1 MQSTKQRPHTP
12 IAALVVIGLGWAL
25 LGSAANA
32 QTSHPGTAP
41 LTLQT
46 LFEQAWQRQP
56 EAQSVALRREAARA
70 TRSAAAAWTAE
81 PVALE
86 LSTKT
91 DRPGSNQGSREAE
104 VGLALP
110 LWLPG
115 ERDSSQALAD
125 AEGEAVAGRHE
136 ALRLKLAQTLREAW
150 WAWQSARNE
159 VALAGERLVAARRLR
174 DDVARRFT
182 AGDLSRADLNQAQ
195 GVLALAEAQ
204 QAEGEAMLAGARYRL
219 ESLTGQPAGS
229 GDVQPEPEPQ
239 AAAAAHPLLREVQA
253 RGEVARR
260 NLDLARAQGRA
271 NPEIAVA
278 TRRERI
284 ASSEPTEQTW
294 ALALR
299 IPFSAGPRQDARV
312 ATASAE
318 AIEAGVEHEREAER
332 LAREAEAVRRQVQAG
347 RQQLAA
353 AEQRA
358 RLARENRGF
367 YEKSFRLG
375 ESDLPTRLRIESE
388 AFEAERALGRAR
400 IALAQGISQLRQS
413 LGLLPE

>member
-1 MQSTKQRPHTP
+1 MRTVFGIASSIILSLALAASAYGETP
-12 IAALVVIGLGWAL
+12 LARAFAD
-25 LGSAANA
+25 
-32 QTSHPGTAP
+32 
-41 LTLQT
+41 
-46 LFEQAWQRQP
+46 AWQRQP
-56 EAQSVALRREAARA
+56 AVAALTERQRAVAAQQ
-70 TRSAAAAWTAE
+70 AAAGAWTAT
-81 PVALE
+81 PPSVAVG
-86 LSTKT
+86 TRT
-91 DRPGSNQGSREAE
+91 DRFNGNDGARENE
-104 VGLALP
+104 IGLILP
-110 LWLPG
+110 IWLPG
-115 ERDSSQALAD
+115 ERSSSRALAE
-125 AEGEAVAGRHE
+125 AEGEAVAGRHD
-136 ALRLKLAQTLREAW
+136 AVRLRLAQVLREAW
-150 WAWQSARNE
+150 WNWQSARNE
-159 VALAGERLVAARRLR
+159 AALAGERHVAARRLR
-174 DDVARRFT
+174 DDVARRFA
-182 AGDLSRADLNQAQ
+182 AGDLSRADLNQAE
-195 GVLALAEAQ
+195 GALALAEAQ
-204 QAEGEAMLAGARYRL
+204 QAEGEATLAGARYRL
-219 ESLTGQPAGS
+219 ESLTGQPAGN
-229 GDVQPEPEPQ
+229 GDVQPEPEPHAG
-239 AAAAAHPLLREVQA
+239 AAIHPLLREVQA

-271 NPEIAVA
+271 NPEIAIA
-278 TRRERI
+278 TRQERA
-284 ASSEPTEQTW
+284 ASGLPNEQTW

-318 AIEAGVEHEREAER
+318 AIEADIEFEREGER
-332 LAREAEAVRRQVQAG
+332 LVREAEALRRQVQAG

>member
-1 MQSTKQRPHTP
+1 MRTVSG
-12 IAALVVIGLGWAL
+12 I
-25 LGSAANA
+25 A
-32 QTSHPGTAP
+32 QTLVFSLALAASAHGETP
-41 LTLQT
+41 LARA
-46 LFEQAWQRQP
+46 FAEAWQRQP
-56 EAQSVALRREAARA
+56 AAAALGERERAVAAQRA
-70 TRSAAAAWTAE
+70 AAAAWTAQ
-81 PVALE
+81 PPSVAVGTR
-86 LSTKT
+86 S
-91 DRPGSNQGSREAE
+91 DRFNNNNGAQENEIA
-104 VGLALP
+104 LILP

-115 ERDSSQALAD
+115 ERASSQAVAD
-125 AEGEAVAGRHE
+125 AEGEAVSGRHE
-136 ALRLKLAQTLREAW
+136 ALRLKLAQTLRDAW
-150 WAWQSARNE
+150 WSWQSARNE
-159 VALAGERLVAARRLR
+159 VALAGERLAAARRLR
-174 DDVARRFT
+174 DDVARRFA

-195 GVLALAEAQ
+195 GALALAEAQ
-204 QAEGEAMLAGARYRL
+204 QAEGEATLAGARYRL
-219 ESLTGQPAGS
+219 ESLTGKPVGNA
-229 GDVQPEPEPQ
+229 DVQPEPEPE

-278 TRRERI
+278 TRRERV
-284 ASSEPTEQTW
+284 ASGEPSEQTW

-332 LAREAEAVRRQVQAG
+332 LAREAEAVRRQVEAG
-347 RQQLAA
+347 RLQLTA

>member
-115 ERDSSQALAD
+115 ERARKAALAD
-125 AEGEAVAGRHE
+125 AELQ
-136 ALRLKLAQTLREAW
+136 ALSSRQRAAQR
-150 WAWQSARNE
+150 
-159 VALAGERLVAARRLR
+159 
-174 DDVARRFT
+174 
-182 AGDLSRADLNQAQ
+182 
-195 GVLALAEAQ
+195 GV
-204 QAEGEAMLAGARYRL
+204 EGE
-219 ESLTGQPAGS
+219 
-229 GDVQPEPEPQ
+229 
-239 AAAAAHPLLREVQA
+239 
-253 RGEVARR
+253 
-260 NLDLARAQGRA
+260 
-271 NPEIAVA
+271 
-278 TRRERI
+278 
-284 ASSEPTEQTW
+284 
-294 ALALR
+294 
-299 IPFSAGPRQDARV
+299 
-312 ATASAE
+312 
-318 AIEAGVEHEREAER
+318 
-332 LAREAEAVRRQVQAG
+332 
-347 RQQLAA
+347 
-353 AEQRA
+353 
-358 RLARENRGF
+358 
-367 YEKSFRLG
+367 
-375 ESDLPTRLRIESE
+375 
-388 AFEAERALGRAR
+388 
-400 IALAQGISQLRQS
+400 
-413 LGLLPE
+413 